1 VCVLYITSLR
11 TKVLKEEL
19 HTTETTNGGGVAGGS
34 DEGVNWKASTARIDV
49 VHVTCDTALSQSRHE
64 SRARMM
70 VT

>member
-49 VHVTCDTALSQSRHE
+49 VHVH
-64 SRARMM
+64 M
-70 VT
+70 